1 MRDFTVPEKSDEK
14 KVIRA
19 AILEF
24 PNLTPAVLQ
33 KALKHKDIRINGKRI
48 SSDTTVNTGDRVE
61 IWIPDALFEKEA
73 EPKKERMLKLVKLA
87 EEPVRFNM

>member
-1 MRDFTVPEKSDEK
+1 MPCLVSFKGVFKMKDFTVSAKSDGK

-24 PNLTPAVLQ
+24 PNLTPSVLQ

-48 SSDTTVNTGDRVE
+48 SSDTVVNEGDKVE
-61 IWIPDALFEKEA
+61 LWIPDALFEK
-73 EPKKERMLKLVKLA
+73 
-87 EEPVRFNM
+87 NGI

>member
-1 MRDFTVPEKSDEK
+1 MKDFTVSAKNSGK

-24 PNLTPAVLQ
+24 PNLTPSVLQ

-48 SSDTTVNTGDRVE
+48 SSDTVVNEGDKVE
-61 IWIPDALFEKEA
+61 LWIPDALFEKTQEA
-73 EPKKERMLKLVKLA
+73 KK
-87 EEPVRFNM
+87 P

>member
-1 MRDFTVPEKSDEK
+1 MRDFTVSSKNAGK
-14 KVIRA
+14 KVVRV

-48 SSDTTVNTGDRVE
+48 SQDTLVEEGDHVE
-61 IWIPDALFEKEA
+61 VWLPDALFETEA
-73 EPKKERMLKLVKLA
+73 PSRKSEFDWRA
-87 EEPVRFNM
+87 Y